1 VLRNRLIPSMLL
13 AGGRLVKGAA
23 YRDWREAGRPLSTA
37 RAYNA
42 QGADEIMVLDI
53 EASREGRGP
62 DLEALAALV
71 NEVSVPLTIGGGIAS
86 VEIAARCFEAGAD
99 KICVNSAAL
108 DDPALLDRL
117 ARAYGAQ
124 AVVLAVDVAGADG
137 ARHLYDHRS
146 RKVAA
151 RADWLAWLREAEAR
165 GAGEIRLSAVDREG
179 SKAGYDLG
187 LFAAARA
194 AVNLP
199 LILEGG
205 SGSLES
211 LAEAMAA
218 GADSLALG
226 TMLVFADNNIVK
238 LKRYLTGAGFP
249 MRL

>member
-1 VLRNRLIPSMLL
+1 MLRNRLIPSMLL
-13 AGGRLVKGAA
+13 AGGRLVKGTA
-23 YRDWREAGRPLSTA
+23 YGGWREAGRPLSTA

-53 EASREGRGP
+53 EASRAGRGP

-124 AVVLAVDVAGADG
+124 AVVLAVDVAGADR
-137 ARHLYDHRS
+137 ARHLYDHR
-146 RKVAA
+146 RRTMAA
-151 RADWLAWLREAEAR
+151 RGDWLAWMREAEAR
-165 GAGEIRLSAVDREG
+165 GAGEIRLSAVEREG
-179 SKAGYDLG
+179 SKAGFDLG
-187 LFAAARA
+187 LFAMAREA
-194 AVNLP
+194 INLP

-205 SGSLES
+205 PGSLES
-211 LAEAMAA
+211 LSEAMAA